1 MADENLLDLFWAVS
15 RQLRK
20 GASRGMSPL
29 GVAPSQ
35 ARALRMLRH
44 HGSLRLGE
52 LSERLRIAPRSAT
65 DIVDGLQERGW
76 CVREPDPTDRRATVV
91 VLTEAGREI
100 GQAIRKIQV
109 KHAEEYFGTLSA
121 AERSELSSLLGK
133 LIAAEG

>member
-1 MADENLLDLFWAVS
+1 MD
-15 RQLRK
+15 
-20 GASRGMSPL
+20 PL

-52 LSERLRIAPRSAT
+52 LSERLQIAPRSAT
-65 DIVDGLQERGW
+65 DVVDGLEERGW

-109 KHAEEYFGTLSA
+109 KHAEEYFAALSA
-121 AERSELSSLLGK
+121 AERSELSALLGK

>member
-20 GASRGMSPL
+20 GAAQGMSPL

-100 GQAIRKIQV
+100 GQAIRKVQV
-109 KHAEEYFGTLSA
+109 QHAEEYFAALSA

>member
-1 MADENLLDLFWAVS
+1 VADDNLLDAFWAVS

-20 GASRGMSPL
+20 ATWQGMSPL

-100 GQAIRKIQV
+100 GQVIRKVQV
-109 KHAEEYFGTLSA
+109 KHAEEYFGALSA

>member
-1 MADENLLDLFWAVS
+1 MA
-15 RQLRK
+15 
-20 GASRGMSPL
+20 PL

-76 CVREPDPTDRRATVV
+76 CAREPDPTDRRATVV

-109 KHAEEYFGTLSA
+109 NHAEEYFAALSA

-133 LIAAEG
+133 LVAAEG

>member
-1 MADENLLDLFWAVS
+1 
-15 RQLRK
+15 
-20 GASRGMSPL
+20 MSPL

-100 GQAIRKIQV
+100 GQAIRKVQV
-109 KHAEEYFGTLSA
+109 QHAEEYFAALSA

>member
-1 MADENLLDLFWAVS
+1 MADDNLLDAFWAVS

-20 GASRGMSPL
+20 ATRQGMDPL

-65 DIVDGLQERGW
+65 EIVDGLQERGW

-91 VLTEAGREI
+91 VLTEAGQDI
-100 GQAIRKIQV
+100 GRTIRKVQV
-109 KHAEEYFGTLSA
+109 KHAEEYFAALSA
-121 AERSELSSLLGK
+121 AERSELSALLGK
-133 LIAAEG
+133 LTAAEG